1 MRSEDY
7 LTLPDVVENDISVEL
22 PEEAR
27 AHYKAMEDEFFMELA
42 ALDATGEAQH
52 IEAVSAGAK
61 AMKLRQLASGFVFDE
76 MGEWHEVHR
85 AKLDALSEIV
95 ESLRGQPALIAY
107 YFKPDLERIGK
118 AFPQANR
125 LSTAEDITKW
135 NRGEIPLA
143 LVNAASHGHGLNL
156 QDGGHHIVFYSLDW
170 NLDNHLQLRKRLHR
184 SGQKNTVIEHYI
196 EAKNTVDGLIRKR
209 LATKRTVQ
217 DLLYEALKQ
226 RT

>member
-1 MRSEDY
+1 
-7 LTLPDVVENDISVEL
+7 
-22 PEEAR
+22 
-27 AHYKAMEDEFFMELA
+27 
-42 ALDATGEAQH
+42 
-52 IEAVSAGAK
+52 
-61 AMKLRQLASGFVFDE
+61 
-76 MGEWHEVHR
+76 
-85 AKLDALSEIV
+85 
-95 ESLRGQPALIAY
+95 
-107 YFKPDLERIGK
+107 
-118 AFPQANR
+118 
-125 LSTAEDITKW
+125 
-135 NRGEIPLA
+135 
-143 LVNAASHGHGLNL
+143 VNAASHGHGLNL